1 MKHKHPEKWKN
12 MLQPKETHTKL
23 QKNEAIKMILHF
35 ILKEDEKEVSHEL
48 FTIVQRENKAI
59 AKRITSHIDRERKG
73 ACNGHSD
80 EIVEYPIK
88 DTDILIDEM
97 RAIISGFVHKMND
110 QEDIP
115 LKTSEM
121 IYMQITKQETN
132 QRMIEKIQQDK
143 TPETKE
149 RKDTIMN
156 LLGLDS
162 IEFTARWPSWEQ
174 IEKLQRKKEKKP
186 KKDTKLIDS
195 EKQLI
200 KKYGKKRIEKLAKEI
215 GYKGELINKNK
226 NDKETKKTKNNK
238 NRKNRNPN
246 INQSK

>member
-1 MKHKHPEKWKN
+1 MEHKHPEKWKN

-35 ILKEDEKEVSHEL
+35 ILREDEEEVSHEL
-48 FTIVQRENKAI
+48 FTIVEKENKAI
-59 AKRITSHIDRERKG
+59 AKRITSHINRERKG

-80 EIVEYPIK
+80 EVVEYPIE

-149 RKDTIMN
+149 VIADAEAKEAEANADVVQEKEPEAEEPV
-156 LLGLDS
+156 
-162 IEFTARWPSWEQ
+162 IEVPAEEPAVEEPAVEEPTVEEPTVDAPEVPVGTEEPQ
-174 IEKLQRKKEKKP
+174 IEIPTKDKFTNDLDPTPKADKK
-186 KKDTKLIDS
+186 
-195 EKQLI
+195 
-200 KKYGKKRIEKLAKEI
+200 
-215 GYKGELINKNK
+215 
-226 NDKETKKTKNNK
+226 
-238 NRKNRNPN
+238 
-246 INQSK
+246 